1 MMYRHMA
8 QRSHR
13 VEAFT
18 LYCEIIQSKLALYFL
33 F

>member
-8 QRSHR
+8 QSHR